1 MQNSFVN
8 LLGKIRASRQS
19 FTVIV
24 TLTPASPHSMQIR
37 RECNSKALWRF
48 FCGQTGKLNVPV
60 SDSIECTAK
69 DSQASIR
76 HPFRGHY
83 YKIPCVPTDFATITA
98 ALSACPTG
106 GTITL
111 LPGVYEERINIRK
124 SVHIRAASPERGA
137 AIVWYKGL
145 NDPCVAVGDFVRDDE
160 PIEAQ
165 LSNVQ
170 LLHSTMGSD
179 IWGGNCAVLVEGRKS
194 RLRLTSCCIQSE
206 SGRGVV
212 ATNGSYLEMKE
223 GSVIHDC
230 AATGLYLGDSDSV
243 ANISGCNIIRNGGGS
258 RRPLPTELDNFDEND
273 IDRVPAGHSGVYIE
287 AGRAF
292 VENSLVAGNSLTG
305 VSIVRGGG
313 VMISGCDVTENGS
326 ESILVEDSFEALG
339 RVNRRPL
346 GVEAGP
352 ARNTYSRRS
361 NDAPSLQD
369 VIHSVTEFGGTVR
382 KSQFEHVVTNKLIS
396 KKAHESRY
404 R

>member
-1 MQNSFVN
+1 M
-8 LLGKIRASRQS
+8 
-19 FTVIV
+19 
-24 TLTPASPHSMQIR
+24 
-37 RECNSKALWRF
+37 
-48 FCGQTGKLNVPV
+48 
-60 SDSIECTAK
+60 
-69 DSQASIR
+69 
-76 HPFRGHY
+76 
-83 YKIPCVPTDFATITA
+83 
-98 ALSACPTG
+98 
-106 GTITL
+106 
-111 LPGVYEERINIRK
+111 LPGVYEERIDIRK

-145 NDPCVAVGDFVRDDE
+145 NDPCVAVGDFVRNDE

-230 AATGLYLGDSDSV
+230 AATGLYLGDNDSV
-243 ANISGCNIIRNGGGS
+243 ANISGCNVIRNGGGS
-258 RRPLPTELDNFDEND
+258 RRPTESDNFDEND
-273 IDRVPAGHSGVYIE
+273 IDRVPPGHSGVYVE

-292 VENSLVAGNSLTG
+292 VENTLVAGNSLTG

-313 VMISGCDVTENGS
+313 VMISGSDVTENGS
-326 ESILVEDSFEALG
+326 EPILVEDSFEGLG
-339 RVNRRPL
+339 RARVSRRPL
-346 GVEAGP
+346 GVEEGP
-352 ARNTYSRRS
+352 AKNTYSRRS
-361 NDAPSLQD
+361 NDAPSLQG
-369 VIHSVTEFGGTVR
+369 VIHSVTDFGGTAR
-382 KSQFEHVVTNKLIS
+382 ASQFEHVVTKKLMS
-396 KKAHESRY
+396 TKAHESRY